1 MGYVNSHKA
10 HFAHPMRLGS
20 MSVDEVPEAEE
31 IFMDAGVRTS
41 LTFRAPEWLLSG
53 IFVRRMF
60 CCSLTRSPTDR
71 RSASTRGTAAC
82 SSTATA
88 QGGATSA

>member
-10 HFAHPMRLGS
+10 NFSHPMRLGS

-31 IFMDAGVRTS
+31 IFLDAGVRTS

-53 IFVRRMF
+53 IV
-60 CCSLTRSPTDR
+60 C
-71 RSASTRGTAAC
+71 A
-82 SSTATA
+82 
-88 QGGATSA
+88 

>member
-1 MGYVNSHKA
+1 MVYVISHKA
-10 HFAHPMRLGS
+10 NFSHPMRLGS

-53 IFVRRMF
+53 IV
-60 CCSLTRSPTDR
+60 C
-71 RSASTRGTAAC
+71 A
-82 SSTATA
+82 
-88 QGGATSA
+88 